1 MRMNSEIYTKLK
13 LKDSLMKF
21 RRKNMRLKKEIIGLN
36 AVEKREK
43 LKLLVSLIKTATSVT
58 SLKKTITGIV
68 QGSLS

>member
-21 RRKNMRLKKEIIGLN
+21 RRKNMRSKKEIIGLN

-43 LKLLVSLIKTATSVT
+43 LKLLV
-58 SLKKTITGIV
+58 
-68 QGSLS
+68 